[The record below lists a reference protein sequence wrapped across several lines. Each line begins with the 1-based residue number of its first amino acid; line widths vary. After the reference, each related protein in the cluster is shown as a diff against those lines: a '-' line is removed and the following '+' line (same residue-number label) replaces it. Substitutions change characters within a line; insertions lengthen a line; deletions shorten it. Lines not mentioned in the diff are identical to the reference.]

1 MIAGTG
7 GVCCARWSPGKEN
20 PRLPLE
26 TGGGDLAVSSSIQ
39 LRVASVIRA
48 VGFVVLFLLTHASLL
63 LLFPFNLSRFLLF
76 VAWYGAGTLVIL
88 YLLFHPRCQW
98 LVTNRSKVECNGRR
112 CVSLTFDDGP
122 SPLHTPELLEILRKS
137 NVQATFFVI
146 GKEAERFPDLLHRV
160 AADGHLIANHTY
172 SHPLL
177 FCFLAP
183 WRLRREI
190 EKGQEAIEKIW
201 GRRPRYFRSPVGLRH
216 PLLDLYLEQ
225 AKLEYISWTIRS
237 FDTLVPQPEV
247 ILKRILKRVAPGDI
261 ILLHDNASAGAGL
274 MLNVLPRL
282 INELK
287 GRGFEFVPV
296 GALQP
301 AAVPA

>member
-1 MIAGTG
+1 MVYAVHG
-7 GVCCARWSPGKEN
+7 GVPERKSSACR
-20 PRLPLE
+20 RRR
-26 TGGGDLAVSSSIQ
+26 GGSDLAVSSSIQ

-48 VGFVVLFLLTHASLL
+48 GGFLILFLLTHAALV
-63 LLFPFNLSRFLLF
+63 LLFPFSLSRFLLF
-76 VAWYGAGTLVIL
+76 VAWYAAGTFVML
-88 YLLFHPRCQW
+88 YLLFHPRSQW
-98 LVTNRSKVECNGRR
+98 LVTNRSRVECNGRR

-122 SPLHTPELLEILRKS
+122 SPSHTSELLEILRKA

-146 GKEAERFPDLLHRV
+146 GREAERFPELLHRV

-172 SHPLL
+172 SHPYL
-177 FCFLAP
+177 FCFLTP

-190 EKGQEAIEKIW
+190 EKGQEAIEKIC
-201 GRRPRYFRSPVGLRH
+201 GQRPRYFRSPVGLRH
-216 PLLDLYLEQ
+216 PLLNWYLEQ
-225 AKLEYISWTIRS
+225 ASLEYISWTIRS

-274 MLNVLPRL
+274 MLDVLPRL
-282 INELK
+282 IDELK

>member
-1 MIAGTG
+1 MLYAGDGEALERKSPASRGRLG
-7 GVCCARWSPGKEN
+7 GS
-20 PRLPLE
+20 
-26 TGGGDLAVSSSIQ
+26 DLAVSSSIQ

-48 VGFVVLFLLTHASLL
+48 VGFVGLFLLTHAALL
-63 LLFPFNLSRFLLF
+63 LLFPWSLSRFLLF
-76 VAWYGAGTLVIL
+76 VAWYAAGTFVML
-88 YLLFHPRCQW
+88 YLLFHPRSQW
-98 LVTNRSKVECNGRR
+98 LVTNRSRVECNGRR

-122 SPLHTPELLEILRKS
+122 SPAHTSELLEILRKA

-146 GKEAERFPDLLHRV
+146 GREAERFPELLHGV

-172 SHPLL
+172 SHPIL
-177 FCFLAP
+177 FCFLTP

-190 EKGQEAIEKIW
+190 EKGQEAIEKIC
-201 GRRPRYFRSPVGLRH
+201 GQRPRYFRSPVGLRH
-216 PLLDLYLEQ
+216 PLLNWYLEQ

-237 FDTLVPQPEV
+237 FDTLVAQPEV

-274 MLNVLPRL
+274 MLDVLPRL
-282 INELK
+282 IDELK